1 VADLYLPGG
10 DTLPD
15 DETRPTPRAAG
26 SRPWDR
32 AVPATA
38 ADRGVFWVPE
48 AGPETGPD
56 APYPT
61 RMARRRA
68 LEAAQTLDAWQPDPV
83 LTPPLLARV
92 GEELLR
98 LFDEPLDA
106 RGRVGA
112 HARTSEPPAA
122 PPTHVAD
129 DESAPAAPRRRHR
142 PEQLATS
149 SPRRGWRRGRPG
161 QVAAPASGW
170 DEAAIPTPRIVRQ
183 DDPVDDAAWF
193 AGLKEMTLAEERGE
207 AEEPPSTQQVASP
220 VRPHAD
226 TPQIVPA
233 SAPRSVGSARRWVAA
248 AVAAI
253 VVLGAGVA
261 VALNRGGADV
271 EAAAGTSVTPQQAI
285 VVAFSLSEQAA
296 KAARGPAPTAKK
308 KGAKVVPAPAGQAQA
323 GDVTGLSLLAAGGG
337 SAQQVLVPSRL
348 LLDVPGAG
356 RVPMSRALAGS
367 AEAPGQAITD
377 ALEVEV
383 DATWTLDSGALAA
396 LVDRVGGVV
405 VNVDADITK
414 GTQVGAAVLVGAGSK
429 QKLAG
434 EQAAQFAQFLG
445 ADEPEAARLARQEQ
459 VLRAVL
465 SALPDD
471 PATIRTVVGDLPGA
485 PDGAALEA
493 VARVVSASRLAAVS
507 NELASTVL
515 PTKEIDAGGSVMAY
529 GLDDKAAAELVDARL
544 SGARL
549 PVASVGHVRVL
560 VQNGVGAPGLGDSA
574 RSRLLKAGLRYVSG
588 GNLPGFGQGES
599 VVLLRDASSANRAR
613 GTAVARALGL
623 GESSLRVS
631 ETAPTVAD
639 IVVILGK
646 DYKRS

>member
-38 ADRGVFWVPE
+38 ADRGVFWVPQVV
-48 AGPETGPD
+48 PD

-68 LEAAQTLDAWQPDPV
+68 LEAAQMLDGWQPDPV
-83 LTPPLLARV
+83 LTPPLLAQV

-98 LFDEPLDA
+98 LFDEPLEA

-112 HARTSEPPAA
+112 HARTTEPATA
-122 PPTHVAD
+122 VPTLVPD
-129 DESAPAAPRRRHR
+129 DDPAPAAPRRSHR
-142 PEQLATS
+142 SAPVAPS
-149 SPRRGWRRGRPG
+149 SPRRGWRRGRTDPS
-161 QVAAPASGW
+161 AAPASGW
-170 DEAAIPTPRIVRQ
+170 DDAAPTPTPRVVRQ
-183 DDPVDDAAWF
+183 DEPVDDAAWF
-193 AGLKEMTLAEERGE
+193 AGLKEMALAEER
-207 AEEPPSTQQVASP
+207 AELEEQAPTRTQPQQAP
-220 VRPHAD
+220 ARPHVD
-226 TPQIVPA
+226 TSQIVPA
-233 SAPRSVGSARRWVAA
+233 SPTRSTSSRRRWVAA

-253 VVLGAGVA
+253 MVLGAGIA

-271 EAAAGTSVTPQQAI
+271 EATSGTSVTPQQAI

-296 KAARGPAPTAKK
+296 KAARGPVVNRK
-308 KGAKVVPAPAGQAQA
+308 KGAKAEPDPAEQAQA
-323 GDVTGLSLLAAGGG
+323 GDVTGLSLLAAGDG

-377 ALEVEV
+377 ALEVKV

-405 VNVDADITK
+405 VNVDADVTR
-414 GTQVGAAVLVGAGSK
+414 GTQVGAAVLVGAGPQ

-485 PDGAALEA
+485 PRGAALEA

-515 PTKEIDAGGSVMAY
+515 PTKEIDAGGAVVAY

-544 SGARL
+544 AGARL

-574 RSRLLKAGLRYVSG
+574 RSRLLQAGLRYVAG
-588 GNLPGFGQGES
+588 GNLPGFGQKES
-599 VVLLRDASSANRAR
+599 VVLLRDASSTNRAR
-613 GTAVARALGL
+613 GAAVARALGL
-623 GESSLRVS
+623 RDSSLRVS

-646 DYKRS
+646 DYAGS